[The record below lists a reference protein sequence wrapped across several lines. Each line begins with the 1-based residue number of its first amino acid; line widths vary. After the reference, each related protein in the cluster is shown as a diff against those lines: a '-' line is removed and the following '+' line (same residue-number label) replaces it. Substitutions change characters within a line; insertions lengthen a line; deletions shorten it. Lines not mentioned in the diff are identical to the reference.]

1 VKKIENELKIFEN
14 IIKCISVQFG
24 KNCEVVL
31 HDFSQG
37 YEESIKLIENSHVTG
52 RSIGSSITSLGLEFF
67 QSDEAVKLEGEGMYN
82 YITNTK
88 DGKTLRSSTALLRND
103 DGKVIGSLCINMDI
117 TEYLMAENIL
127 KNITMS
133 NQNREVKEV
142 FVKDVSELM
151 DIYLQECL
159 EVVGKPIAMMDRED
173 KIKAIKY
180 LDEKGV
186 FLITKSGNRVCDL
199 FGISKF
205 TLYNYL
211 DEVRK

>member
-1 VKKIENELKIFEN
+1 MKKVEEEFKIFEN
-14 IIKCISVQFG
+14 IIKCISAQFG

-37 YEESIKLIENSHVTG
+37 YDKSIKIIENGHVTG
-52 RSIGSSITSLGLEFF
+52 RSIGSSITSLGLEYF
-67 QSDEAVKLEGEGMYN
+67 QSNDVTELEGEGLYN
-82 YITNTK
+82 YITTTK
-88 DGKTLRSSTALLRND
+88 DGKTLRSSSALLR
-103 DGKVIGSLCINMDI
+103 DGSGKPIGSLCINMDI
-117 TEYLMAENIL
+117 TEYIMAENIL
-127 KNITMS
+127 KNITLS
-133 NQNREVKEV
+133 NQNREIKEV
-142 FVKDVSELM
+142 FVKDVNELL

-186 FLITKSGNRVCDL
+186 FQITKSGNRVCDM
-199 FGISKF
+199 FNISKF